1 MKKLINDVQD
11 VLDEQLAG
19 LAKAHPS
26 LTLHQD
32 PVYVTRADAPV
43 AGKVALLSGGGSGH
57 EPMHCGYIGQGMLSG
72 ACPGEIFTS
81 PTPDKIFECAMQI
94 DGGEGVLLIIKNYT
108 GDILNFETA
117 TELLHDSGVKVTTV
131 VIDDDVAV
139 KDSLYTAGRRGVAN
153 TVLIEKL
160 VGAAA
165 ERGDSLDACAE
176 LGRKLNN
183 QGHSIGIAL
192 GACTVPAAGK
202 PSFTLADNEMEFG
215 VGIHGE
221 PGIDRRPFS
230 SLDQTVDE
238 MFDTLLENGSYHRTL
253 RFWDYQQ
260 GSWQEEPQ
268 TKQPLQSGDRVIA
281 LVNNLGAT
289 PLSELYGVYNR
300 LTTRCQQAGLTIER
314 NLIGAYCTSLDMT
327 GFSITLLKVDDETLA
342 LWDAPVHTRPLTGVN
357 KEIAMSLSRTQIVN
371 WLTRCGDIFSTES
384 EYLTGLDREIG
395 DADHGLNMNRG
406 FSKVVEKLPAIADKD
421 IGFILKNT
429 GMTLLSSVGGAS
441 GPLFGTFF
449 IRAAQATQARQSLT
463 LEELYQM
470 FRDGAD
476 GVISRGKA
484 EPGDKTMCDVWVSV
498 VESLRQSC
506 EQNLSV
512 PAALDTASSIA
523 ESAAQSTITMQ
534 ARKGRASYLGER
546 SIGHQDPGA
555 TSVMF
560 MMQMLALAAKE

>member
-1 MKKLINDVQD
+1 MKKLINRVED
-11 VLDEQLAG
+11 VLSEQLIG
-19 LAKAHPS
+19 LAKAHPE

-81 PTPDKIFECAMQI
+81 PTPDKMFECAMQI

-117 TELLHDSGVKVTTV
+117 TELLHESGVKVTTV
-131 VIDDDVAV
+131 VVDDDVAV

-165 ERGDSLDACAE
+165 ERGDSLEACAE
-176 LGRKLNN
+176 LGRRLNN
-183 QGHSIGIAL
+183 LGHSIGIAL
-192 GACTVPAAGK
+192 GACTVPAAGQ
-202 PSFTLADNEMEFG
+202 PSFTLKDDEMEFG

-221 PGIDRRPFS
+221 PGIDRRRFS

-238 MFDTLLENGSYHRTL
+238 MFDTLLENGAYSRTL
-253 RFWDYQQ
+253 RQWDNVK
-260 GSWQEEPQ
+260 GAWQEV
-268 TKQPLQSGDRVIA
+268 KQSKTALQNGDRVIA

-300 LTTRCQQAGLTIER
+300 LAQRCEASGIVIER
-314 NLIGAYCTSLDMT
+314 NLIGSYCTSLDMA
-327 GFSITLLKVDDETLA
+327 GFSITLLKADDDTLA
-342 LWDAPVHTRPLTGVN
+342 LWDAPVHTPALNWGN
-357 KEIAMSLSRTQIVN
+357 KEHDMSLNRTQIVD
-371 WLTRCGDIFSTES
+371 WLYRCGDIFTKQSDF
-384 EYLTGLDREIG
+384 LTGLDKEIG
-395 DADHGLNMNRG
+395 DADHGLNMHRG
-406 FSKVVEKLPAIADKD
+406 FSKVVEKLPSIADKD

-429 GMTLLSSVGGAS
+429 GMTLLSNVGGAS

-449 IRAAQATQARQSLT
+449 IRAAQVTQAHQSLT
-463 LEELYQM
+463 LDELYQM
-470 FRDGAD
+470 IREGAD
-476 GVISRGKA
+476 GVVNRGKA
-484 EPGDKTMCDVWVSV
+484 EPGDKTMCDVWLPV
-498 VESLRQSC
+498 VESLRHSS
-506 EQNLSV
+506 EQHLSI
-512 PAALDTASSIA
+512 PAALDAACEVA
-523 ESAAQSTITMQ
+523 ERAAHATITMQ

-555 TSVMF
+555 TSVLF
-560 MMQMLALAAKE
+560 MVQMLAAAAKE

>member
-26 LTLHQD
+26 LILHQD

-139 KDSLYTAGRRGVAN
+139 KDSLYTAGRRGVAI

-192 GACTVPAAGK
+192 GACTVFLPRANLLLPWRTMRWSLASAFMVSQVLTAVPSLPLIKPSMKCSTPCWKMAHTIALCVSGIINKAAGRKNHK
-202 PSFTLADNEMEFG
+202 PNN
-215 VGIHGE
+215 
-221 PGIDRRPFS
+221 RS
-230 SLDQTVDE
+230 SL
-238 MFDTLLENGSYHRTL
+238 
-253 RFWDYQQ
+253 
-260 GSWQEEPQ
+260 
-268 TKQPLQSGDRVIA
+268 A
-281 LVNNLGAT
+281 
-289 PLSELYGVYNR
+289 
-300 LTTRCQQAGLTIER
+300 
-314 NLIGAYCTSLDMT
+314 IG
-327 GFSITLLKVDDETLA
+327 
-342 LWDAPVHTRPLTGVN
+342 
-357 KEIAMSLSRTQIVN
+357 
-371 WLTRCGDIFSTES
+371 
-384 EYLTGLDREIG
+384 
-395 DADHGLNMNRG
+395 
-406 FSKVVEKLPAIADKD
+406 
-421 IGFILKNT
+421 
-429 GMTLLSSVGGAS
+429 
-441 GPLFGTFF
+441 
-449 IRAAQATQARQSLT
+449 
-463 LEELYQM
+463 
-470 FRDGAD
+470 
-476 GVISRGKA
+476 
-484 EPGDKTMCDVWVSV
+484 
-498 VESLRQSC
+498 
-506 EQNLSV
+506 
-512 PAALDTASSIA
+512 
-523 ESAAQSTITMQ
+523 
-534 ARKGRASYLGER
+534 
-546 SIGHQDPGA
+546 
-555 TSVMF
+555 
-560 MMQMLALAAKE
+560 

>member
-57 EPMHCGYIGQGMLSG
+57 EPRHCGYIGQGMLSG

-238 MFDTLLENGSYHRTL
+238 MFDTLLVNGSYHRTL

-260 GSWQEEPQ
+260 GSWQEEQQ

-342 LWDAPVHTRPLTGVN
+342 LWDAPVHTPAL
-357 KEIAMSLSRTQIVN
+357 N
-371 WLTRCGDIFSTES
+371 W
-384 EYLTGLDREIG
+384 
-395 DADHGLNMNRG
+395 
-406 FSKVVEKLPAIADKD
+406 
-421 IGFILKNT
+421 
-429 GMTLLSSVGGAS
+429 
-441 GPLFGTFF
+441 
-449 IRAAQATQARQSLT
+449 
-463 LEELYQM
+463 
-470 FRDGAD
+470 
-476 GVISRGKA
+476 GK
-484 EPGDKTMCDVWVSV
+484 
-498 VESLRQSC
+498 
-506 EQNLSV
+506 
-512 PAALDTASSIA
+512 
-523 ESAAQSTITMQ
+523 
-534 ARKGRASYLGER
+534 
-546 SIGHQDPGA
+546 
-555 TSVMF
+555 
-560 MMQMLALAAKE
+560 

>member
-19 LAKAHPS
+19 LAKAHSS

-81 PTPDKIFECAMQI
+81 PTPDKIFECAMQV

-131 VIDDDVAV
+131 FIDDDVAV

-165 ERGDSLDACAE
+165 ERGDSLDACAK

-230 SLDQTVDE
+230 SLDQTVDQ
-238 MFDTLLENGSYHRTL
+238 MFNTLLENGTYHRTL
-253 RFWDYQQ
+253 RFWDYRQ
-260 GSWQEEPQ
+260 GSWQEETQ

-342 LWDAPVHTRPLTGVN
+342 LWDAPVHTPAL
-357 KEIAMSLSRTQIVN
+357 N
-371 WLTRCGDIFSTES
+371 W
-384 EYLTGLDREIG
+384 
-395 DADHGLNMNRG
+395 
-406 FSKVVEKLPAIADKD
+406 
-421 IGFILKNT
+421 
-429 GMTLLSSVGGAS
+429 
-441 GPLFGTFF
+441 
-449 IRAAQATQARQSLT
+449 
-463 LEELYQM
+463 
-470 FRDGAD
+470 
-476 GVISRGKA
+476 GK
-484 EPGDKTMCDVWVSV
+484 
-498 VESLRQSC
+498 
-506 EQNLSV
+506 
-512 PAALDTASSIA
+512 
-523 ESAAQSTITMQ
+523 
-534 ARKGRASYLGER
+534 
-546 SIGHQDPGA
+546 
-555 TSVMF
+555 
-560 MMQMLALAAKE
+560 

>member
-192 GACTVPAAGK
+192 GACTFLPRANLLLPWRIMRWSLASAFMVSQVLTAAPSLPLIKPSMICSTPCWKMAHTIALCVSGIINKAAGMKNHK
-202 PSFTLADNEMEFG
+202 PNN
-215 VGIHGE
+215 
-221 PGIDRRPFS
+221 RS
-230 SLDQTVDE
+230 SL
-238 MFDTLLENGSYHRTL
+238 
-253 RFWDYQQ
+253 
-260 GSWQEEPQ
+260 
-268 TKQPLQSGDRVIA
+268 A
-281 LVNNLGAT
+281 
-289 PLSELYGVYNR
+289 
-300 LTTRCQQAGLTIER
+300 
-314 NLIGAYCTSLDMT
+314 IG
-327 GFSITLLKVDDETLA
+327 
-342 LWDAPVHTRPLTGVN
+342 
-357 KEIAMSLSRTQIVN
+357 
-371 WLTRCGDIFSTES
+371 
-384 EYLTGLDREIG
+384 
-395 DADHGLNMNRG
+395 
-406 FSKVVEKLPAIADKD
+406 
-421 IGFILKNT
+421 
-429 GMTLLSSVGGAS
+429 
-441 GPLFGTFF
+441 
-449 IRAAQATQARQSLT
+449 
-463 LEELYQM
+463 
-470 FRDGAD
+470 
-476 GVISRGKA
+476 
-484 EPGDKTMCDVWVSV
+484 
-498 VESLRQSC
+498 
-506 EQNLSV
+506 
-512 PAALDTASSIA
+512 
-523 ESAAQSTITMQ
+523 
-534 ARKGRASYLGER
+534 
-546 SIGHQDPGA
+546 
-555 TSVMF
+555 
-560 MMQMLALAAKE
+560 

>member
-1 MKKLINDVQD
+1 
-11 VLDEQLAG
+11 
-19 LAKAHPS
+19 
-26 LTLHQD
+26 
-32 PVYVTRADAPV
+32 
-43 AGKVALLSGGGSGH
+43 
-57 EPMHCGYIGQGMLSG
+57 
-72 ACPGEIFTS
+72 
-81 PTPDKIFECAMQI
+81 
-94 DGGEGVLLIIKNYT
+94 
-108 GDILNFETA
+108 
-117 TELLHDSGVKVTTV
+117 
-131 VIDDDVAV
+131 V

-253 RFWDYQQ
+253 RLWDYQQ

-342 LWDAPVHTRPLTGVN
+342 LWDAPVHTPAL
-357 KEIAMSLSRTQIVN
+357 N
-371 WLTRCGDIFSTES
+371 W
-384 EYLTGLDREIG
+384 
-395 DADHGLNMNRG
+395 
-406 FSKVVEKLPAIADKD
+406 
-421 IGFILKNT
+421 
-429 GMTLLSSVGGAS
+429 
-441 GPLFGTFF
+441 
-449 IRAAQATQARQSLT
+449 
-463 LEELYQM
+463 
-470 FRDGAD
+470 
-476 GVISRGKA
+476 GK
-484 EPGDKTMCDVWVSV
+484 
-498 VESLRQSC
+498 
-506 EQNLSV
+506 
-512 PAALDTASSIA
+512 
-523 ESAAQSTITMQ
+523 
-534 ARKGRASYLGER
+534 
-546 SIGHQDPGA
+546 
-555 TSVMF
+555 
-560 MMQMLALAAKE
+560 